1 MFYFQIPAVLLVLF
15 PGLFLQTQTDIM
27 ILCYIVLV
35 LRIACHESSFIQQ
48 VDCKKKKTDV

>member
-35 LRIACHESSFIQQ
+35 LRIAYHESSFIQQ
-48 VDCKKKKTDV
+48 VDCKKKTDV